1 MQLIGM
7 DCDTF
12 QLPVKNMDVTSFEQF
27 KADAQQVGFHTFC
40 SALTKKAEI
49 EGGLMHQQ
57 P

>member
-40 SALTKKAEI
+40 SGLPKKAEI
-49 EGGLMHQQ
+49 ES
-57 P
+57 